1 MSFERHE
8 DRASILTSGV
18 TQEMG
23 DIKTNIKQDNELQ
36 DVIEIPP
43 ELFDRRMSVDL
54 ITELLRES
62 ILSGQLQEG
71 MELNQARLAKLF
83 DVNRI
88 IIREAVR
95 QLQGEGLVEGRPH
108 RRAVVATMST
118 AQVAEMIDICMLI
131 EVYLLERS
139 IPQLTPPVLAEL
151 HKICDEMDSI
161 KSNATG
167 LWYNKNQEFHMT
179 LYRPSGATF
188 AAEFLVQ
195 LWARV
200 ERYFRAWAGH
210 EPERLPEQNEEHRR
224 ILEAVERKDTYRA
237 VSELRMHDARTKEY
251 ILSAHK

>member
-1 MSFERHE
+1 MSSERHE
-8 DRASILTSGV
+8 DKASILTSGV

-23 DIKTNIKQDNELQ
+23 DIKTNANPADELQ

-43 ELFDRRMSVDL
+43 ELFDRRLSVDI

-62 ILSGQLQEG
+62 ILSGQLREG
-71 MELNQARLAKLF
+71 MELNQARLARLF

-108 RRAVVATMST
+108 RRAVVATMSA
-118 AQVAEMIDICMLI
+118 AQVAEMIDICTLI

-139 IPQLTPPVLAEL
+139 VPRITPQVLAEL
-151 HKICDEMDSI
+151 QRLCDEMDG
-161 KSNATG
+161 NATG
-167 LWYNKNQEFHMT
+167 LWYNKNQEFHVT

-224 ILEAVERKDTYRA
+224 ILEAVERKDIYRA

-251 ILSAHK
+251 ILSVHK